1 MSIHLVV
8 ADHSQKTGQILAG
21 IIRDN
26 GVSVVGTGG
35 NAVVSYGVKLGS
47 LSVPTLNANAGMSS
61 KYNQLLSISKSGV
74 ATPKIYSEGSNY
86 KFPLLAR
93 KYSHRAGK
101 DIMPVFQAEEIPWRK
116 AAGADYFVEYIPR
129 KEEYRVWVYRGSH
142 LGTYRKVLVRPNE
155 YKKIG
160 WNYHNGFAFQLAK
173 SDSIP
178 RGAVEIAAECLKVL
192 GLDFAAVDILQGTDG
207 RFYFLEAN
215 TAPGVEGPGRQVIQS
230 LGAKIAKW
238 AKSGYPSRKSGLA

>member
-1 MSIHLVV
+1 MSIHLIV
-8 ADHSQKTGQILAG
+8 ADTSKKTGQILADV
-21 IIRDN
+21 IRDN
-26 GVSVVGTGG
+26 GIAVGNSGD
-35 NAVVSYGVKLGS
+35 AIVSYGVG
-47 LSVPTLNANAGMSS
+47 LSESPKTLNANAGMSN
-61 KYNQLLSISKSGV
+61 KYKQLVSVIKSGV
-74 ATPKIYSEGSNY
+74 LAPKIYDGGSNC

-116 AAGADYFVEYIPR
+116 SAGADYFVEYVPR
-129 KEEYRVWVYRGSH
+129 KEEFRVWVYRSSH
-142 LGTYRKVLVRPNE
+142 LGTYRKVMVRPNE
-155 YKKIG
+155 YTKIG
-160 WNYHNGFAFQLAK
+160 WNYHNGFAFNLAK

-178 RGAVEIAAECLKVL
+178 RGAVEIAIECVKALN
-192 GLDFAAVDILQGTDG
+192 LDFAAVDILQGLDG

-238 AKSGYPSRKSGLA
+238 AKSGYPSRKLESSR